1 MNDGLER
8 PYFMSRSLMEM
19 VENSKKALRALDE
32 RRRNQAYDNA
42 AVNVTDEG
50 VWNTRVPSNPT

>member
-1 MNDGLER
+1 
-8 PYFMSRSLMEM
+8 M